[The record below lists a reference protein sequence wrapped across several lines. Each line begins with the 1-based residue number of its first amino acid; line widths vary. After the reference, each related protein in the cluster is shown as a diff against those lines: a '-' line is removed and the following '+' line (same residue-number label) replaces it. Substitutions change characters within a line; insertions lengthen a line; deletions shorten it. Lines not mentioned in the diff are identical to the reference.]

1 MKILV
6 ADKLSPEGLQVLKQA
21 GGMEVEVKAGL
32 SEDELAEAVVDAQ
45 ALVIR
50 SGAKVTR
57 KVIEAAR
64 ELKVIGRAGVGVDN
78 VDLEA
83 ATERGV
89 VVMNTPDGNTIAAA
103 EHTVGLILALARNI
117 PRANESLRQ
126 GQWERAKF
134 IGAELNGKTLGVV
147 GLGRIGSHVA
157 RVAQALRMKVIAF
170 DPYYSAERA
179 AEAEVELVDLEEL
192 FSRADIVTLH
202 VPATDETRGMVNA
215 RMLEKM
221 KPEAFLI
228 NCARGALVDEKALE
242 EALAAGRLAGAALDV
257 FSQEPPACTGL
268 IAGERVVATPHLGA
282 STREAQINVG
292 VQIAH
297 QVVAALTEGIYDNAV
312 NLPVSDAGLLERF
325 GQFIALTEKIGVFAA
340 QFVSGAVKSVSVSVA
355 GECTE
360 AADPLK
366 LALLK
371 GLLTPATGGNVNF
384 VNAPYLARQRGIK
397 VETRE
402 TESTDYTNLVSCKVT
417 TEQETCR
424 VDGTVFGDQLP
435 RIVRINEFHMDV
447 NPAGHLL
454 ALKNLDVPGVI
465 GQVGT
470 CLGNAGL
477 NIGEYRL
484 GRDESRKNTLSLVSV
499 DSEISDEVV
508 EKIRAIQGMQLVRK
522 MYIP

>member
-1 MKILV
+1 
-6 ADKLSPEGLQVLKQA
+6 
-21 GGMEVEVKAGL
+21 
-32 SEDELAEAVVDAQ
+32 
-45 ALVIR
+45 
-50 SGAKVTR
+50 
-57 KVIEAAR
+57 
-64 ELKVIGRAGVGVDN
+64 
-78 VDLEA
+78 
-83 ATERGV
+83 
-89 VVMNTPDGNTIAAA
+89 
-103 EHTVGLILALARNI
+103 VGLILALARNI

-126 GQWERAKF
+126 GQWERSKF
-134 IGAELNGKTLGVV
+134 VGAELNGKTLGIV

-179 AEAEVELVDLEEL
+179 AETEVELVGLEEL

-202 VPATDETRGMVNA
+202 VPATDETREMVNA
-215 RMLEKM
+215 RRLEKM
-221 KPEAFLI
+221 KPGAFLV

-257 FSQEPPACTGL
+257 FAQEPPACTGL
-268 IAGERVVATPHLGA
+268 IASDRVVATPHLGA

-297 QVVAALTEGIYDNAV
+297 QVVAALTEGTYDNAV
-312 NLPVSDAGLLERF
+312 NLPVSDTGLLERF

-360 AADPLK
+360 AIDALK

-402 TESTDYTNLVSCKVT
+402 TESSDYTNLVSCKVT

-435 RIVRINEFHMDV
+435 RIVRINEFYMDV

-484 GRDESRKNTLSLVSV
+484 GRDETRKKTLSLVSV
-499 DSEISDEVV
+499 DSEIPDEVV
-508 EKIRAIQGMQLVRK
+508 EKIRSIKGMQLVKK
-522 MYIP
+522 MYIA